1 MIAFISWY
9 FLLVILGWITFPLVY
24 RLFPNFADRG
34 YSLAR
39 AAGLLI
45 WGYIYWLFTS
55 LGISQNDAGGILLA
69 LAILTGLSVWSTL
82 APHASAGVVNRKSE
96 IVNHIKSNLRLIIT
110 VEILFLS
117 AFALLA
123 FVRSA
128 NPEILGTEKPMELA
142 FINAILR
149 SPTFPPR
156 DPWLSGY
163 AISYYYFGYL
173 LTAMLAK
180 LTLVPGTLAFNLMLA
195 LVFALGALS
204 AYGILYNLLALTS
217 DHGRWTV
224 DGGIVHG
231 PRSTVPLLAP
241 LFLLLVSNLEG
252 FFHVLY
258 TSGSIRSAAF
268 WKWLDIKD
276 LTEAPVPP
284 YHWFPENFWWWWRAS
299 RVVQD
304 YDLAGH
310 AQEIIDE
317 FPFFSFLLGDL
328 HPHILAI
335 PFGLLAIAVAFNI
348 YLGASHNDLTL
359 FGAKLHLSPVDFTF
373 AALVL
378 GGLAFLNTW
387 DILIAATLIVF
398 SYILFRV
405 REDGWRWD
413 RIEDLILFGLPL
425 AILAIALYLPF
436 YLGFSSQAGGILPNL
451 VNPTRGAH
459 LWMMF
464 APLFV
469 PIIAYLFWF
478 SDKPKVTWLRTAAL
492 VIGFVLLLWG
502 ISWLLAFIVQFKEP
516 VIAAQYLKS
525 QGVQNIGELFK
536 AASARRLA
544 YIDGL
549 ITLLVVLIPA
559 LGYLLST
566 DHRPQTTDDRPS
578 STASPLG
585 IVHRQQRPLWG
596 SSNTFIF
603 LLICLASLL
612 ILGPDFIYLRDQFGW
627 RINTIFKFYYQ
638 AWMLSS
644 IAAAFATAMLLK
656 NLRGLTNVLF
666 RIVIGL
672 LIFASLI
679 YPAFSVFSRTNNF
692 KPGFDLTL
700 DDFDRVKRENPDE
713 ASAILFLG
721 SVPDGVIAEAVGGS
735 YSGYARISTYT
746 GLQTVLGWP
755 GHEGQWRGGYEEQ
768 GSRQDD
774 IQLLYSTP
782 KWETANGILGKYN
795 IRYVYIGS
803 LERTTYSLQEE
814 KFRAHLKTVFQ
825 QGLVTIYE
833 VP

>member
-1 MIAFISWY
+1 MTAFISWY
-9 FLLVILGWITFPLVY
+9 ILLTLLGWLTFPLVY

-45 WGYIYWLFTS
+45 WGYICWLFTS
-55 LGISQNDAGGILLA
+55 LGISQNDTGGILLA
-69 LAILTGLSVWSTL
+69 LAILIGLSVWSTL
-82 APHASAGVVNRKSE
+82 ALHASAGIVNRKPE
-96 IVNHIKSNLRLIIT
+96 IINFLKYNLRLILT

-180 LTLVPGTLAFNLMLA
+180 LTLIPGTIAFNLMLA
-195 LVFALGALS
+195 LVFALGALG
-204 AYGILYNLLALTS
+204 AYGILYNLLALT
-217 DHGRWTV
+217 V
-224 DGGIVHG
+224 DRRLQTIHRP
-231 PRSTVPLLAP
+231 PRPLWGSSTIPLLAP

-258 TSGSIRSAAF
+258 TSGTIRSAAF

-276 LTEAPVPP
+276 LTQAPVAPFQL
-284 YHWFPENFWWWWRAS
+284 FPESFWWWWRAS

-304 YDLAGH
+304 YDLAGN
-310 AQEIIDE
+310 AQEVIDE

-328 HPHILAI
+328 HPHVLAI
-335 PFGLLAIAVAFNI
+335 PFGLLAVAVALNI
-348 YLGASHNDLTL
+348 YLGASHSALNL
-359 FGAKLHLSPVDFTF
+359 FGAKLHLSPIDFTF

-378 GGLAFLNTW
+378 GGMAFLNTW
-387 DILIAATLIVF
+387 DILVAAALIVF

-425 AILAIALYLPF
+425 AILAIVLYLPF

-469 PIIAYLFWF
+469 PIIIYLYWF
-478 SDKPKVTWLRTAAL
+478 DDKSKVNWLRSAAI
-492 VIGFVLLLWG
+492 VTGFVFLLWG

-516 VIAAQYLKS
+516 VIAAQYLAS
-525 QGVQNIGELFK
+525 QGVQNIGELFN
-536 AASARRLA
+536 AAFDRRLN
-544 YIDGL
+544 YIGGL
-549 ITLLVVLIPA
+549 ITLLIILIPA
-559 LGYLLST
+559 FSYLISAPNSQSPIPKST
-566 DHRPQTTDDRPS
+566 DNASLITDY
-578 STASPLG
+578 SPTSF
-585 IVHRQQRPLWG
+585 V
-596 SSNTFIF
+596 F
-603 LLICLASLL
+603 LLTCLASLL

-638 AWMLSS
+638 AWMLLSL
-644 IAAAFATAMLLK
+644 AAAFATAMLLK
-656 NLRGLTNVLF
+656 NLRGITDVLF

-672 LIFASLI
+672 VLFASLI
-679 YPAFSVFSRTNNF
+679 YPAFSVFNKTNYF

-700 DDFDRVKRENPDE
+700 DDFDRVARESPDE

-721 SVPDGVIAEAVGGS
+721 SAPDGVVAEAVGGS
-735 YSGYARISTYT
+735 YSAYARISTYT
-746 GLQTVLGWP
+746 GLQTILGWP
-755 GHEGQWRGGYEEQ
+755 GHEGQWRGGYAEQ

-774 IQLLYSTP
+774 IQLLYSTA
-782 KWETANGILGKYN
+782 KWETTSELLRKYN

-803 LERTTYSLQEE
+803 LERTTYSVQEE
-814 KFRAHLKTVFQ
+814 KFRIHLKIVFQ
-825 QGLVTIYE
+825 QGFVTIYE

>member
-1 MIAFISWY
+1 MTAFISWY
-9 FLLVILGWITFPLVY
+9 FLLVILGWITFPLTY

-55 LGISQNDAGGILLA
+55 LGISQNDTGGILLA
-69 LAILTGLSVWSTL
+69 LAILIALSAWST
-82 APHASAGVVNRKSE
+82 VNRKLE
-96 IVNHIKSNLRLIIT
+96 IRNYIKSNLRLIIT

-163 AISYYYFGYL
+163 AISYYYFGYV

-195 LVFALGALS
+195 LVFALGALG
-204 AYGILYNLLALTS
+204 AYGILYNLLALTV
-217 DHGRWTV
+217 DHGPQTM
-224 DGGIVHG
+224 DNSTI
-231 PRSTVPLLAP
+231 RSPSSIVPLLAP
-241 LFLLLVSNLEG
+241 LFLLIVSNLEG

-258 TSGSIRSAAF
+258 TSGTIRSAAF

-276 LTEAPVPP
+276 LTEAPAVSSN
-284 YHWFPENFWWWWRAS
+284 WFPENFWWWWRAS

-304 YDLAGH
+304 YDLAGR

-328 HPHILAI
+328 HPHVLAI
-335 PFGLLAIAVAFNI
+335 PFGLLAIAMALHI
-348 YLGASHNDLTL
+348 YLGASRRILRQAQDRGLNL
-359 FGAKLHLSPVDFTF
+359 FGAKLYLSPLDFFF

-378 GGLAFLNTW
+378 GGMAFLNTW
-387 DILIAATLIVF
+387 DIVIAAALIVF

-413 RIEDLILFGLPL
+413 RIEDLILFGLTL
-425 AILAIALYLPF
+425 AVLAVLLYLPF

-459 LWMMF
+459 LWLMF
-464 APLFV
+464 APLFIPV
-469 PIIAYLFWF
+469 IVYLFWF
-478 SDKPKVTWLRTAAL
+478 EDKPKTARLRSAAVVT
-492 VIGFVLLLWG
+492 GFVLFLWG
-502 ISWLLAFIVQFKEP
+502 ISWLLAFVVQFKEP
-516 VIAAQYLKS
+516 ILVAQYLAS
-525 QGVQNIGELFK
+525 QGVQNIGEVFK
-536 AASARRLA
+536 PALDRRLD
-544 YIDGL
+544 YIGGL
-549 ITLLVVLIPA
+549 ITLLVILIPA
-559 LGYLLST
+559 LGYLLSI
-566 DHRPQTTDDRPS
+566 DHRPRTTDSYES
-578 STASPLG
+578 STVHGPPSP
-585 IVHRQQRPLWG
+585 
-596 SSNTFIF
+596 STFIF
-603 LLICLASLL
+603 LLTVLASLL

-638 AWMLSS
+638 AWMLLSL
-644 IAAAFATAMLLK
+644 AAAFATAMLLK
-656 NLRGLTNVLF
+656 NLRGIADVLF

-672 LIFASLI
+672 ILFASLI
-679 YPAFSVFSRTNNF
+679 YPAFSVFNKTNNF

-700 DDFDRVKRENPDE
+700 DDFDRVRRENPDE

-721 SVPDGVIAEAVGGS
+721 SVPDGVVAEAVGGS
-735 YSGYARISTYT
+735 YTGYASVSTYT

-755 GHEGQWRGGYEEQ
+755 GHESQWRGGSTEQ
-768 GSRQDD
+768 GTRQDD
-774 IQLLYSTP
+774 IQLLYSTA
-782 KWETANGILGKYN
+782 KWDTADEILQKYN

-803 LERTTYSLQEE
+803 LERTTYSVQEE
-814 KFRAHLKTVFQ
+814 KFRVHLKMVFQ

>member
-1 MIAFISWY
+1 MTAFISWY
-9 FLLVILGWITFPLVY
+9 FLLTLLGWLTFPLVY

-45 WGYIYWLFTS
+45 WGYIFWLFTS
-55 LGISQNDAGGILLA
+55 LGISQNDTGGILLA
-69 LAILTGLSVWSTL
+69 IAILLALSAWS
-82 APHASAGVVNRKSE
+82 VVNRQSS
-96 IVNHIKSNLRLIIT
+96 IINFIKSNFRLIIT

-123 FVRSA
+123 FMRSA

-142 FINAILR
+142 FINGILR

-180 LTLVPGTLAFNLMLA
+180 LTLVSGTIAFNLMLA
-195 LVFALGALS
+195 LVFALGALG
-204 AYGILYNLLALTS
+204 AYGILYNLLALTADRQS
-217 DHGRWTV
+217 P
-224 DGGIVHG
+224 I
-231 PRSTVPLLAP
+231 VPLLAP
-241 LFLLLVSNLEG
+241 LFLLIVSNLEG

-258 TSGSIRSAAF
+258 ISGSIRSAAF

-276 LTEAPVPP
+276 LTEVPAASSN
-284 YHWFPENFWWWWRAS
+284 WIPENSWWWWRAS

-304 YDLAGH
+304 YDLAGN

-335 PFGLLAIAVAFNI
+335 PFGLLAVAVAFNI
-348 YLGASHNDLTL
+348 YLGASRGDLNL
-359 FGAKLHLSPVDFTF
+359 FGAKLYLSPVDLLF

-387 DILIAATLIVF
+387 DILIAAALIVC

-405 REDGWRWD
+405 RADGWHWD
-413 RIEDLILFGLPL
+413 RFEDIILFAIPL
-425 AILAIALYLPF
+425 AVLAIALYLPF
-436 YLGFSSQAGGILPNL
+436 YFGFSSQAGGILPNL
-451 VNPTRGAH
+451 INPTRGAH
-459 LWMMF
+459 LWIMF
-464 APLFV
+464 APLFF
-469 PIIAYLFWF
+469 PIIIYLFWF
-478 SDKPKVTWLRTAAL
+478 GGNKKNNWLRSATF
-492 VIGFVLLLWG
+492 VIGFVFLLWG

-516 VIAAQYLKS
+516 IIAAQYLAS
-525 QGVQNIGELFK
+525 QGIQTIGELFK
-536 AASARRLA
+536 AAFTRRLN
-544 YIDGL
+544 YIGGL
-549 ITLLVVLIPA
+549 ITLLVILIPA
-559 LGYLLST
+559 FGYLLST
-566 DHRPQTTDDRPS
+566 DNDSSSTVHRPP
-578 STASPLG
+578 
-585 IVHRQQRPLWG
+585 
-596 SSNTFIF
+596 SNTFVF
-603 LLICLASLL
+603 LLIFLASLL

-638 AWMLSS
+638 AWMLLSL
-644 IAAAFATAMLLK
+644 AAAFAVAMLLK
-656 NLRGLTNVLF
+656 NLRGIADVLF
-666 RIVIGL
+666 RVEIGL

-679 YPAFSVFSRTNNF
+679 YPAFSVFNKTNNF
-692 KPGFDLTL
+692 KPDFGLTL

-713 ASAILFLG
+713 ASAILFLQTA
-721 SVPDGVIAEAVGGS
+721 SDGVIAEAVGGS

-755 GHEGQWRGGYEEQ
+755 GHEGQWRGGYAEQ

-774 IQLLYSTP
+774 VRLLYSTA
-782 KWETANGILGKYN
+782 KWETANEVLKKYN

-803 LERTTYSLQEE
+803 LERTTYSVQEE
-814 KFRAHLKTVFQ
+814 KFRAHLKMVFQ

>member
-1 MIAFISWY
+1 MTAFISWY
-9 FLLVILGWITFPLVY
+9 FLLTLLGWLTFPLVY

-39 AAGLLI
+39 TAGLLI
-45 WGYIYWLFTS
+45 WGYVYWLFTS
-55 LGISQNDAGGILLA
+55 LGISQNDIGGILLA
-69 LAILTGLSVWSTL
+69 LAILIALSAWS
-82 APHASAGVVNRKSE
+82 VVNRQLS
-96 IVNHIKSNLRLIIT
+96 IVNFLKSNLRLILT
-110 VEILFLS
+110 TEILFLS

-123 FVRSA
+123 FVRAA
-128 NPEILGTEKPMELA
+128 NPEILGTEKPMELT
-142 FINAILR
+142 FINGILR

-180 LTLVPGTLAFNLMLA
+180 VTLVPGTAAFNLMLA
-195 LVFALGALS
+195 LVFALGALG

-217 DHGRWTV
+217 NHRSQTIDNSTV
-224 DGGIVHG
+224 
-231 PRSTVPLLAP
+231 VPLLAP

-258 TSGSIRSAAF
+258 TSGSIRSATF

-276 LTEAPVPP
+276 LTEVPVSP
-284 YHWFPENFWWWWRAS
+284 YHWIPDNFWWWWRAS

-328 HPHILAI
+328 HPHVLAI
-335 PFGLLAIAVAFNI
+335 PFGLLAIAVALNI
-348 YLGASHNDLTL
+348 YLGASHSDLEL
-359 FGAKLHLSPVDFTF
+359 FGVKTPLSPLDLVF

-387 DILIAATLIVF
+387 DIILAAALIVF
-398 SYILFRV
+398 SYVLFRV
-405 REDGWRWD
+405 RADGWRWD
-413 RIEDLILFGLPL
+413 HFEDLILFVPL
-425 AILAIALYLPF
+425 VILAVALYLPF
-436 YLGFSSQAGGILPNL
+436 YFGFSSQAGGILPNL

-478 SDKPKVTWLRTAAL
+478 SDKPKVNWLRGAAI
-492 VIGFVLLLWG
+492 VVGFVLLLCG

-536 AASARRLA
+536 AASARRFA
-544 YIDGL
+544 YIGGL
-549 ITLLVVLIPA
+549 ITLLVILIPA
-559 LGYLLST
+559 FSYLLGKNYEQRSE
-566 DHRPQTTDDRPS
+566 DNYQPSTTDYQP
-578 STASPLG
+578 AS
-585 IVHRQQRPLWG
+585 
-596 SSNTFIF
+596 FIF
-603 LLICLASLL
+603 LLIVLASLL

-638 AWMLSS
+638 AWILLSLT
-644 IAAAFATAMLLK
+644 AAFATAMLLK
-656 NLRGLTNVLF
+656 NLRGIADVLF
-666 RIVIGL
+666 RVVIGL
-672 LIFASLI
+672 TLFASLI
-679 YPAFSVFSRTNNF
+679 YPAFSLFNKTNNF
-692 KPGFDLTL
+692 KPGFGLTL
-700 DDFDRVKRENPDE
+700 DDFDRVKRESPDE
-713 ASAILFLG
+713 ASAISFLG
-721 SVPDGVIAEAVGGS
+721 TAPDGVIAEAVGGS
-735 YSGYARISTYT
+735 YSAYARISTYT

-755 GHEGQWRGGYEEQ
+755 GHEGQWRGGYDEQ
-768 GSRQDD
+768 GSRQAD

-782 KWETANGILGKYN
+782 KWDTANGIIQKYG
-795 IRYVYIGS
+795 IHYVYVGT
-803 LERTTYSLQEE
+803 LERTTYSVQEE
-814 KFRAHLKTVFQ
+814 KFRVHLKIVFQ

-833 VP
+833 AP